1 LSLAAHNTILFI
13 LKENL
18 KMASPQQ
25 FTDRSGSNRIA
36 VQPEKKKPLQFL
48 DLKAQFASI
57 REDVLKAVEGVFES
71 QHFILG
77 KEVQLLEQEIASFV
91 GVPEAVGCA
100 SGSDALYLSLL
111 ALHIG
116 RDDEVITTPFTFVAT
131 AGAIART
138 GAKPVF
144 VDIDPVTYNIDPRQ
158 IEAAITPKTRAII
171 PVHLFGLAADL
182 DPILEI
188 ANRHNVAVVEDA
200 AQAIGATYGGRQVG
214 SFGLCGCFSFFPSKN
229 LGCAGDGGLITTTDA
244 KIADELRLLRAH
256 GSRKKYQYEI
266 LGTNSRLDALHAAIL
281 RVKLPH
287 LDDWAEKRCEHA
299 EIYKALFEAA
309 GLTNIFVLPSTPK
322 GRTHVYNQ
330 FVVRVPRREEL
341 RAFLDSEGIPTDVYY
356 PSPLHVQPAF
366 SYLGYGHGSFP
377 ESEKASKEVLAL
389 PVYPELSRQDQG
401 RVVDTISDFC
411 SSNPA

>member
-1 LSLAAHNTILFI
+1 
-13 LKENL
+13 
-18 KMASPQQ
+18 MATAQQ
-25 FTDRSGSNRIA
+25 ITSGNGSDRKAI
-36 VQPEKKKPLQFL
+36 QPEKKKPLQFL

-57 REDVLKAVEGVFES
+57 REDVLKAVESVFES

-116 RDDEVITTPFTFVAT
+116 RGDEVITTPFTFVAT

-144 VDIDPVTYNIDPRQ
+144 VDIDPVTYNIDASQ
-158 IEAAITPKTRAII
+158 IEAAITDKTRAII

-182 DPILEI
+182 DVILEI

-200 AQAIGATYGGRQVG
+200 AQAIGATYRGRQVG
-214 SFGLCGCFSFFPSKN
+214 GFGLCGCFSFFPSKN
-229 LGCAGDGGLITTTDA
+229 LGCAGDGGLITTPDVQ
-244 KIADELRLLRAH
+244 IADELRLLRAH

-287 LDDWAEKRCEHA
+287 LQGWARKRAEHA
-299 EIYKALFEAA
+299 ELYKTLFESM
-309 GLTNIFVLPSTPK
+309 GLTNILGLPSTPE

-330 FVVRVPRREEL
+330 FVIRAPRREEL

-366 SYLGYGHGSFP
+366 SYLGYEHGSFP
-377 ESEKASKEVLAL
+377 AAEKASTEVLAL
-389 PVYPELSRQDQG
+389 PVYPELTGQDQE
-401 RVVDTISDFC
+401 RVATTISDFYN
-411 SSNPA
+411 SNPA

>member
-1 LSLAAHNTILFI
+1 
-13 LKENL
+13 
-18 KMASPQQ
+18 MATAQQ
-25 FTDRSGSNRIA
+25 VTGPNGADRTSI
-36 VQPEKKKPLQFL
+36 QPEKKKPMPFL

-57 REDVLKAVEGVFES
+57 REDVLKAVESVFES

-77 KEVQLLEQEIASFV
+77 KEVQLLEQELAKFV

-144 VDIDPVTYNIDPRQ
+144 VDIDPATYNIDPSQ

-171 PVHLFGLAADL
+171 PVHLFGQAADL
-182 DPILEI
+182 DAILEI
-188 ANRHNVAVVEDA
+188 ANRHNIAVVEDA
-200 AQAIGATYGGRQVG
+200 AQAIGATYKGRQVG
-214 SFGLCGCFSFFPSKN
+214 SIGLCGCFSFFPSKN

-244 KIADELRLLRAH
+244 KIGDELRLLRAH
-256 GSRKKYQYEI
+256 GSRKKYHYEI
-266 LGTNSRLDALHAAIL
+266 IGTNSRLDALHAAIL

-287 LDDWAEKRCEHA
+287 LQNWAAKRAEHA
-299 EIYKALFEAA
+299 QLYKQLFEKA
-309 GLTNIFVLPSTPK
+309 GLTNILSLPSNAE
-322 GRTHVYNQ
+322 GREHVYNQ
-330 FVVRVPRREEL
+330 FVIRVPRREEL
-341 RAFLDSEGIPTDVYY
+341 RAFLDAEGIPTDVYY

-389 PVYPELSRQDQG
+389 PVYPELSRQDQE
-401 RVVDTISDFC
+401 RVVNTISDFY

>member
-1 LSLAAHNTILFI
+1 
-13 LKENL
+13 
-18 KMASPQQ
+18 MATAQQ
-25 FTDRSGSNRIA
+25 VTDVSGSDRTAI
-36 VQPEKKKPLQFL
+36 QPEKKKPLQFL

-57 REDVLKAVEGVFES
+57 REDVLKAVESVFES

-77 KEVQLLEQEIASFV
+77 KEVQLLEQEIASFI

-116 RDDEVITTPFTFVAT
+116 RGDEVITTPFTFVAT

-144 VDIDPVTYNIDPRQ
+144 VDIDSVTYNINPSK
-158 IEAAITPKTRAII
+158 IEAAITEKTRAII
-171 PVHLFGLAADL
+171 PVHLFGLAAEL
-182 DPILEI
+182 DAILEI
-188 ANRHNVAVVEDA
+188 ANRRNIAVVEDA
-200 AQAIGATYGGRQVG
+200 AQAIGATYRGRQVG
-214 SFGLCGCFSFFPSKN
+214 GFGLCGCFSFFPSKN

-266 LGTNSRLDALHAAIL
+266 IGTNSRLDALHAAIL

-287 LDDWAEKRCEHA
+287 LNGWAEKRSEHA
-299 EIYKALFEAA
+299 EIYKTLFGAA
-309 GLTNIFVLPSTPK
+309 GLTNIFVLPSTPE
-322 GRTHVYNQ
+322 GRGHVYNQ
-330 FVVRVPRREEL
+330 FVIRVPRREEL
-341 RAFLDSEGIPTDVYY
+341 RAYLDSQGIPTDVYY

-366 SYLGYGHGSFP
+366 SYLGYEHGSFP
-377 ESEKASKEVLAL
+377 EAEKASTEVLAL
-389 PVYPELSRQDQG
+389 PVYPELSRQDQE
-401 RVVDTISDFC
+401 RVVATISDFYN
-411 SSNPA
+411 SNPA

>member
-1 LSLAAHNTILFI
+1 
-13 LKENL
+13 
-18 KMASPQQ
+18 MASPQQ
-25 FTDRSGSNRIA
+25 LTDRSGSNRMA

-144 VDIDPVTYNIDPRQ
+144 VDIDPVTYNIDASQ
-158 IEAAITPKTRAII
+158 IEAAITTKTRAII

-182 DPILEI
+182 DPILAI

-214 SFGLCGCFSFFPSKN
+214 SLGLCGCFSFFPSKN
-229 LGCAGDGGLITTTDA
+229 LGCAGDGGLISTTDA

-266 LGTNSRLDALHAAIL
+266 LGTNSRLDALHSAIL

-287 LDDWAEKRCEHA
+287 LQGWAEKRSEHA
-299 EIYKALFEAA
+299 ELYKTLFAAA
-309 GLTNIFVLPSTPK
+309 GLTNIFVLPSTPER
-322 GRTHVYNQ
+322 RTHVYNQ
-330 FVVRVPRREEL
+330 FVIRVPRREEL
-341 RAFLDSEGIPTDVYY
+341 RPFLDSEGIPTDVYY

-366 SYLGYGHGSFP
+366 SYLGYEHGSFP
-377 ESEKASKEVLAL
+377 EAEKASKEVLAL
-389 PVYPELSRQDQG
+389 PVYPELPRQDQE
-401 RVVDTISDFC
+401 RVVNTISDFY